1 MIEKL
6 KSEIE
11 ELKRSGRYPSNASYI
26 LPALRKAE
34 EIVGYADSEVIKTI
48 AEILEVKPI
57 EVEEA
62 AEFYVMFHTKPRG
75 KHVIRVCT
83 NLSCMLNGGEEVL
96 KRVCEILNV
105 KPGETTEDGL
115 FTVEEFECMGL
126 CDGAPSMTIDDK
138 RFEKVSIED
147 IPNILKEFGWKG

>member
-6 KSEIE
+6 REEIE
-11 ELKRSGRYPSNASYI
+11 SLKSSGKYLSDASYI

-34 EIVGYADSEVIKTI
+34 EIVCYSNSEVIRVI
-48 AEILEVKPI
+48 AEVLGVKPI

-62 AEFYVMFHTKPRG
+62 ARFYTMFHTEPRG

-83 NLSCMLNGGEEVL
+83 NLSCMLNGGESVL
-96 KRVCEILNV
+96 KKVCELLNV
-105 KPGETTEDGL
+105 NPGETTPDGL

-126 CDGAPSMTIDDK
+126 CDGAPSMTVDDR
-138 RFEKVSIED
+138 RFERVRLEEIPD
-147 IPNILKEFGWKG
+147 ILREFGWKG